1 MKYKLAVFDLD
12 GTLLDS
18 LEDLRDS
25 VNVVLEAHNYP
36 KRSLEEIRHFVGNGS
51 VKLIE
56 RAVPTGTSKEE
67 EKIIHDEY
75 KEYYDKHCNEKTKA
89 YEGIIDVL
97 KILKN
102 NGVKLAILSNKPNF
116 TVEKLNEIYFEGLFE
131 IARGSLPEVAVKP
144 APDSLLRILKELN
157 ISRED
162 TVYIGDS
169 DVDVNTAKNA
179 GVDEIAVTWGFRD
192 ENFLKEK
199 GATRFAKNSKE
210 LLELISRLS

>member
-18 LEDLRDS
+18 LEDLHDS

-210 LLELISRLS
+210 LLELISRPS

>member
-1 MKYKLAVFDLD
+1 MRYKLAVFDLD

-18 LEDLRDS
+18 LKDLWAS
-25 VNVVLEAHNYP
+25 VNVILKAHNHP
-36 KRSLEEIRHFVGNGS
+36 ERSLEEIRQFVGNGS

-56 RAVPTGTSKEE
+56 RAVPAGTSKEE

-75 KEYYDKHCNEKTKA
+75 KEYYDKHCNDLTKA
-89 YEGIIDVL
+89 YDGILDVL
-97 KILKN
+97 KVLKN

-116 TVEKLNEIYFEGLFE
+116 TVEKLNDIYFEGLFE

-144 APDSLLRILKELN
+144 APDSLLRILEDLK
-157 ISRED
+157 IAKED

-192 ENFLKEK
+192 KDFLEAN
-199 GATRFAKNSKE
+199 GATTFANKCEE
-210 LLELISRLS
+210 LLDLI

>member
-89 YEGIIDVL
+89 YDGIIDVL

-116 TVEKLNEIYFEGLFE
+116 TVEKLNKIYFEDLFE

-210 LLELISRLS
+210 LLELISKPS

>member
-56 RAVPTGTSKEE
+56 RAVPAGTSKEE

-157 ISRED
+157 ISRKD

-179 GVDEIAVTWGFRD
+179 EVDEIAVTWGFRD

-210 LLELISRLS
+210 LLELISRPS

>member
-56 RAVPTGTSKEE
+56 RAVPAGTSKEE

-157 ISRED
+157 ISRKD

-210 LLELISRLS
+210 LLELISKLS

>member
-157 ISRED
+157 ISKEE

-210 LLELISRLS
+210 LLELISRPS